1 MRLDTS
7 PGSVARLRAR
17 TRDRNSQVWTS
28 MLAGTAL
35 SADEAILNGLSLPEI
50 EAPIVVSD
58 ELMAVKDYEMHRSHD
73 LSMES
78 ALAAW
83 QEIMDGF
90 AFVKSKLDD
99 LVALWQIKDMEEA
112 IKIKNLS
119 DQFAELLVLLTAEK
133 AGELLQLVAMENDL
147 TVQAYDRTKSLLE
160 LQQEA
165 GLMALVVAA
174 KEALQN
180 AEAYSKKQLSTLR
193 MQMEL
198 IVNGNRISAIKN
210 KLINTTNSALLEL
223 SIGKLG

>member
-1 MRLDTS
+1 
-7 PGSVARLRAR
+7 
-17 TRDRNSQVWTS
+17 

-58 ELMAVKDYEMHRSHD
+58 ELMAVKDYEMHRTHD

-78 ALAAW
+78 ALTAW

-165 GLMALVVAA
+165 GLMALVVDA

>member
-1 MRLDTS
+1 
-7 PGSVARLRAR
+7 
-17 TRDRNSQVWTS
+17 

-35 SADEAILNGLSLPEI
+35 AADEAILNGLSLPEI

-90 AFVKSKLDD
+90 AFAKSKLDD